1 MPKIGSLF
9 YKQKPRDKEVSQKRW
24 NIPSMIWTVIKRAC
38 MALGAM
44 VLIST
49 LISVFLIS
57 KMTSGSG
64 AKSLPNDMVL
74 VFKIENGVTELQSQP
89 SFLEP
94 FPFTQPTLRNVIN
107 TIDKAKNDDRVR
119 GIVFSLKGGG
129 VSLSHVQELR
139 GAIARFQESGKFTK
153 IYASSYASGVG
164 GLSQYYLASIFDE
177 IWMQPV
183 GMVSISGIDARMP
196 FAKDLMDKVG
206 VSAEFLQ
213 REEFKSAME
222 NFTNS
227 NISDENKAV
236 LTSIF
241 ENLTD
246 QMIDGISLD
255 RDLDKKDMIA
265 LMNKAI
271 LTGKEAVEAK
281 LIDRLDYADV
291 LLSEIRESVNGDPED
306 ETVQL
311 VNLGVYS
318 QSLNKTKQPKSS
330 TVHNL
335 TTKNNVALIY
345 VVGAIMDTAS
355 AQASAGA
362 DEISA
367 TITEAYNDE
376 SIDAIVLRV
385 DSPGGSPS
393 ASETI
398 RRALVKAQEKGKKV
412 IVSMGPVAASGGY
425 WVSTHADYIYATP
438 ATLTGSIGVVMGKFQ
453 AQDLWKKMGV
463 NWEGPQIG
471 ENADIWSF
479 NEPFDAQALERMN
492 VLIDETYEQFLVRV
506 SEGRGIAMENA
517 RRFAKGRA
525 FTGEQARNAKLVDDL
540 GGLEDALEYTA
551 KVLGGDDKSRENL
564 NVIKMPRDLN
574 GVERFLDLLGQEVSI
589 GQFLGVKFGL
599 DSAWF
604 KKLRGIMTKAQLV
617 QDQPTVVYD
626 SDLEFVR

>member
-1 MPKIGSLF
+1 MSKIGSYF
-9 YKQKPRDKEVSQKRW
+9 YKNKSREKEVSKKRW
-24 NIPSMIWTVIKRAC
+24 NIPSMIWTVLKRAC

-49 LISVFLIS
+49 LISVFLLNKIA
-57 KMTSGSG
+57 SGSA
-64 AKSLPNDMVL
+64 AKALPNDMVL
-74 VFKIENGVTELQSQP
+74 VFKIENGVTELQTQP

-94 FPFTQPTLRNVIN
+94 FPFNQPTLRHVIN
-107 TIDKAKNDDRVR
+107 TLDKAKNDDRVR
-119 GIVFSLKGGG
+119 GLVFTLKGGG

-139 GAIARFQESGKFTK
+139 AAIARFQESGKFTK
-153 IYASSYASGVG
+153 IYASSYASGAS
-164 GLSQYYLASIFDE
+164 GLAQYYLASIFDE

-183 GMVSISGIDARMP
+183 GMVSVSGIDARMP
-196 FAKDLMDKVG
+196 FAKDLLDKVG
-206 VSAEFLQ
+206 VSGEFLQ

-227 NISDENKAV
+227 NISDENRAV

-241 ENLTD
+241 ENLTE
-246 QMIDGISLD
+246 QMLGGIALD
-255 RDLDKKDMIA
+255 REITQEAMTD

-271 LTGKEAVEAK
+271 LTGTEAVAEK

-291 LLSEIRESVNGDPED
+291 MVAEMRQTAKGDPED

-311 VNLGVYS
+311 VNLAAYA
-318 QSLNKTKQPKSS
+318 QSKANKKQARPKG
-330 TVHNL
+330 TDKINA
-335 TTKNNVALIY
+335 KNNVALIY

-367 TITEAYNDE
+367 TITEAYEDDT
-376 SIDAIVLRV
+376 IDAIVVRV

-412 IVSMGPVAASGGY
+412 IISMGPVAASGGY
-425 WVSTHADYIYATP
+425 WLSTHADYIYATP

-453 AQDLWKKMGV
+453 AQDLWKKLGV

-479 NEPFDAQALERMN
+479 NEPFDAQAMERMN
-492 VLIDETYEQFLVRV
+492 ILIDETYEQFLTRV
-506 SEGRGIAMENA
+506 SEGRGIAMENV

-551 KVLGGDDKSRENL
+551 KVLGGEDKSRENL

-574 GVERFLDLLGQEVSI
+574 GVERFLSLLGQEVSLGKFLANSI
-589 GQFLGVKFGL
+589 GV
-599 DSAWF
+599 DTAWF
-604 KKLRGIMTKAQLV
+604 KKFRGVMTQAQLV
-617 QDQPTVVYD
+617 QEEPTIIYD
-626 SDLEFVR
+626 SNLEFVR